1 MPKSCYDFVKWE
13 EFKTGFSCGGKL
25 TFKHVKGGVILV
37 ETDFTI
43 KEEKTISNIVKFDKQ
58 WYNKIK
64 FKMNTK
70 ERGINMDFL
79 YSLINNDGVKL
90 LIIVIVLDTIFG
102 ILRAIK
108 EKSLNSCIGIDGI
121 IRKTGMLISIIFLA
135 LIDSIVNIDL
145 IGFIPEN
152 VKNVLQF
159 GKVGISDI
167 FNLLFI
173 IFEILSIFKNMIL
186 CKLPIPKKLQEF
198 LENAMKEMTGEIKEK
213 GE

>member
-1 MPKSCYDFVKWE
+1 
-13 EFKTGFSCGGKL
+13 
-25 TFKHVKGGVILV
+25 
-37 ETDFTI
+37 
-43 KEEKTISNIVKFDKQ
+43 
-58 WYNKIK
+58 
-64 FKMNTK
+64 
-70 ERGINMDFL
+70 MDFL
-79 YSLINNDGVKL
+79 YSLINNDGIKL

-186 CKLPIPKKLQEF
+186 CKLPIPRKLQEF